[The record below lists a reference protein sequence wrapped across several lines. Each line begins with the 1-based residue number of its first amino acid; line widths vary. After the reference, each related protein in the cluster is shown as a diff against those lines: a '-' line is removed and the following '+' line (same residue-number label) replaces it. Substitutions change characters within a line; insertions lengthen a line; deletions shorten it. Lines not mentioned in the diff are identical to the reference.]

1 MGVEPFSSG
10 AVAYY
15 AFVAT
20 FITLVVGFGLATALA
35 AAKIADALK
44 QPVRGPDHHGSACG
58 HLATRPRPRM
68 TAEGGRWRLRS
79 G

>member
-1 MGVEPFSSG
+1 MSVEPFSSG
-10 AVAYY
+10 AVADY

-44 QPVRGPDHHGSACG
+44 QPGQGPDHDGIACG
-58 HLATRPRPRM
+58 HLATQPSPRM
-68 TAEGGRWRLRS
+68 TAERGR
-79 G
+79 

>member
-20 FITLVVGFGLATALA
+20 FVTLVVGFGLATALA

-44 QPVRGPDHHGSACG
+44 QSRQSSDYDGSACG
-58 HLATRPRPRM
+58 RLAPRPGARL
-68 TAEGGRWRLRS
+68 TAEGGR
-79 G
+79 

>member
-1 MGVEPFSSG
+1 MGVDPFSSG

-20 FITLVVGFGLATALA
+20 FVTLVVGFGLATALA
-35 AAKIADALK
+35 AEKIADALG
-44 QPVRGPDHHGSACG
+44 QPGPRPDHDGSEPG
-58 HLATRPRPRM
+58 HIAPSNCARATQ
-68 TAEGGRWRLRS
+68 GRR